1 MSEGTKRGACPG
13 GPARDAGSEPVW
25 TGEAGKKSPAAGSAQ
40 SGGAAGGVRRRALGA
55 SDAGISGDAG
65 IRQRDVSRREG
76 RRPRAGQPVE
86 NGLSVVQEEQ
96 AVYDFTGKK
105 VLLAEDTAFNEE
117 VATELLAMVHM
128 DVDCA
133 HNGKEAVELFE
144 KAKPGTY
151 MAILMDIHMPVMNG
165 YEAARTIRKSEREDA
180 GTIAIYAMTAN
191 SFEEDVSAALNA
203 GMNGHI
209 AKPIDAQILYEV
221 LDKLAK
227 EQQ

>member
-1 MSEGTKRGACPG
+1 MT
-13 GPARDAGSEPVW
+13 
-25 TGEAGKKSPAAGSAQ
+25 
-40 SGGAAGGVRRRALGA
+40 
-55 SDAGISGDAG
+55 
-65 IRQRDVSRREG
+65 SRRQVLIVEDNAIN
-76 RRPRAGQPVE
+76 RELLCNILAEEYETLEAE
-86 NGLSVVQEEQ
+86 NGEE
-96 AVYDFTGKK
+96 ALAILRERKDEIAL
-105 VLLAEDTAFNEE
+105 VLL
-117 VATELLAMVHM
+117 
-128 DVDCA
+128 DV
-133 HNGKEAVELFE
+133 
-144 KAKPGTY
+144 
-151 MAILMDIHMPVMNG
+151 IMPVMDG

>member
-1 MSEGTKRGACPG
+1 
-13 GPARDAGSEPVW
+13 
-25 TGEAGKKSPAAGSAQ
+25 
-40 SGGAAGGVRRRALGA
+40 
-55 SDAGISGDAG
+55 
-65 IRQRDVSRREG
+65 
-76 RRPRAGQPVE
+76 
-86 NGLSVVQEEQ
+86 
-96 AVYDFTGKK
+96 
-105 VLLAEDTAFNEE
+105 
-117 VATELLAMVHM
+117 
-128 DVDCA
+128 
-133 HNGKEAVELFE
+133 
-144 KAKPGTY
+144 
-151 MAILMDIHMPVMNG
+151 MPVMNG